1 MKPSLQLP
9 ESTTIQSQDEIDFS
23 SKKDEDAEISDY
35 EKKRLANIAE
45 KKDLF
50 EEKLRK
56 AKLAVK
62 AKPFKCTKCLSEF
75 MKKLQLKSHQCIR
88 CDLCKKYY
96 KTSQSFYNHDKVEHD
111 GHFVKESKLKRPE
124 RERKPVKRFVANETI
139 MPLRPFKCSLCRK
152 GFTSK
157 QAMIDHKKRDHL
169 FRPAFIKRDRAA
181 LSRF

>member
-9 ESTTIQSQDEIDFS
+9 GSKVQSPNETDFS
-23 SKKDEDAEISDY
+23 STKKDEDAETSDY
-35 EKKRLANIAE
+35 EIKRLENIAE
-45 KKDLF
+45 KKVLF

-62 AKPFKCTKCLSEF
+62 AKPFKCSKCLSEF
-75 MKKLQLKSHQCIR
+75 MKKAQLKSHQCIK
-88 CDLCKKYY
+88 CDLCNKYY

-124 RERKPVKRFVANETI
+124 RERKSIKRFVANETI
-139 MPLRPFKCSLCRK
+139 MPLRPFRCSLCRK
-152 GFTSK
+152 DFTTK
-157 QAMIDHKKRDHL
+157 HAMIDHKKRDHL
-169 FRPAFIKRDRAA
+169 FRPAFIKRNRAA